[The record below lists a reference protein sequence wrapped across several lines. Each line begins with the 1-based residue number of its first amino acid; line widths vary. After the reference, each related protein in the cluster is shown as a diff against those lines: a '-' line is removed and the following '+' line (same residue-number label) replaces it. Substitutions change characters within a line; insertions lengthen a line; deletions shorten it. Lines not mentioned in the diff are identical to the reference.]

1 MADRWD
7 KRRKGRR
14 NPWQVKRVESKTGV
28 VRTKLSDAIRKN
40 RSVRR
45 QTKMIWKSR
54 GSSQMSNYTVQHT
67 TTLKQ
72 YKSCTMLKEK
82 DGRWVNPTNSTS
94 CTPLTRRWLTWKSG
108 RGALWWWTR
117 ETSTTNP
124 AALWRGAAWG
134 STAIV
139 RRTSPGPRWSTSRN
153 TRAGNE
159 PSQRLMLYNHGEGH

>member
-54 GSSQMSNYTVQHT
+54 GSLVKRQTTVHT

-72 YKSCTMLKEK
+72 YKSCTVLKEK
-82 DGRWVNPTNSTS
+82 DGRWG
-94 CTPLTRRWLTWKSG
+94 G
-108 RGALWWWTR
+108 R
-117 ETSTTNP
+117 
-124 AALWRGAAWG
+124 
-134 STAIV
+134 
-139 RRTSPGPRWSTSRN
+139 
-153 TRAGNE
+153 
-159 PSQRLMLYNHGEGH
+159 